1 MHFLLQSLCI
11 SSKTN
16 RLNVRYFT
24 KNITFNQ
31 NNKRNF
37 KLNEDLRFMKKILL
51 FFLMTTSFLFSQNS
65 ANTCEILSKINRLIQ
80 TEHIRPKPV
89 DDSLSIFVFDNLINE
104 LDPSRNIFFKTEY
117 DELSKKYRVGLDDMI
132 MEGDCNF
139 VNDISTK
146 YKDGLRRTKAVLEKI
161 QAETI
166 DYTKKDTIRFYKKSF
181 PFYLKKDDLEK
192 VWLKKLRYQI
202 LDDIAETSDNL
213 DSIKANFKSIELAS
227 RTTILTNEICRF
239 NTLLETNTNLEEK
252 IYNFFCTYFDPHTA
266 YFSDDSK
273 SSFVASLSKEH
284 LSLGMT
290 VNLNEKNEIIIDEID
305 PNGPAFKTG
314 QIKKGDQ
321 IVSISNHKDTLQV
334 SCSSLESISTM
345 ILSESNKSITLTLK
359 RNSGKSFDVYI
370 EKQVM
375 KDEENSVFSFIVGKE
390 SKIGYIKIPSFY
402 ADLDGNSRKGCADDV
417 AREVIKLDRD
427 NIKGLVIDLIDN
439 GGGSMEEAIK
449 LAGMFVDYGPL
460 SIVIDNKQGTSVIND
475 PYRGMIYKGPIVV
488 LVNSNTASASEFFSS
503 ILQDY
508 NRALLLGSSTLGKAT
523 MQTILSLD
531 EEKNT
536 DFLKIT
542 INKFYRVTGK
552 SHQYVGV
559 TPDVIVP
566 EFYEGVYQKESDFPT
581 GIKNDSIQPFLKY
594 KPFVKRPLIDKLA
607 KNSTARLS
615 DNYFFNDVKKI
626 NLKIDQL
633 VNTPKSEIPMTID
646 AVFNQKKIV
655 NSLWKEINTFNDENN
670 PLDVYNSTVNQFL
683 LGVYPTEKII
693 NQYQID
699 NLKTNPYLNEAVN
712 IITEF
717 NASK

>member
-1 MHFLLQSLCI
+1 M
-11 SSKTN
+11 
-16 RLNVRYFT
+16 
-24 KNITFNQ
+24 TFS
-31 NNKRNF
+31 
-37 KLNEDLRFMKKILL
+37 FMKKIILAFIL
-51 FFLMTTSFLFSQNS
+51 TTSTIFSQNS
-65 ANTCEILSKINRLIQ
+65 DKTCEILNKINALIQ
-80 TEHIRPKPV
+80 TEHVRPKPV
-89 DDSLSIFVFDNLINE
+89 NDSLSLFVFDNLINE
-104 LDPSRNIFFKTEY
+104 LDPSRNIFFLSEY
-117 DELSKKYRVGLDDMI
+117 NEMSQKYRLNIDDLI
-132 MEGDCNF
+132 LQNDCSF
-139 VNDISTK
+139 LADITSK
-146 YKDGLRRTKAVLEKI
+146 YKAGLLRTKNVLQKI
-161 QAETI
+161 QAEPI

-181 PFYLKKDDLEK
+181 AFYLLKENVEK

-213 DSIKANFKSIELAS
+213 DSLKTNFKSIESAS
-227 RTTILTNEICRF
+227 KNMILSNEICRI
-239 NTLLETNTNLEEK
+239 NTLLEEKSTQEEK
-252 IYNFFCTYFDPHTA
+252 LYNFFCTYFDPHTA

-321 IVSISNHKDTLQV
+321 IVSVSNQKETLQV
-334 SCSSLESISTM
+334 SCSSLESVSTM
-345 ILSESNKSITLTLK
+345 ILSESNKNIVLTLK

-375 KDEENSVFSFIVGKE
+375 KDEDNSVFSFIIGKD

-417 AREVIKLDRD
+417 AREIIKLEKD

-449 LAGMFVDYGPL
+449 LAGMFIDYGPL
-460 SIVIDNKQGTSVIND
+460 SIVVDNKQAASVIND
-475 PYRGMIYKGPIVV
+475 PYKGLIYKGPIVI

-508 NRALLLGSSTLGKAT
+508 NRALLLGSTTLGKAT
-523 MQTILSLD
+523 MQTIVSLD
-531 EEKNT
+531 ENKNT

-559 TPDVIVP
+559 TPDVVLP
-566 EFYEGVYQKESDFPT
+566 EFYEDVYQKESDFPT
-581 GIKNDSIQPFLKY
+581 AIKNDSLAPFLKY
-594 KPFVKRPLIDKLA
+594 KTYVKRSIIDKIA
-607 KNSTARLS
+607 KNSTIRLA
-615 DNYFFNDVKKI
+615 DNYYFNDIKKI
-626 NLKIDQL
+626 NQKIDTL
-633 VNTPKSEIPMTID
+633 INVPKTEIAMTLD
-646 AVFNQKKIV
+646 AIFEQKKTI
-655 NSLWKEINTFNDENN
+655 NSLWTEIHTFNDDNN

-683 LGVYPTEKII
+683 LGVHPTEKTI

-717 NASK
+717 NGSK

>member
-1 MHFLLQSLCI
+1 
-11 SSKTN
+11 
-16 RLNVRYFT
+16 
-24 KNITFNQ
+24 
-31 NNKRNF
+31 
-37 KLNEDLRFMKKILL
+37 MKKIVFAFALI
-51 FFLMTTSFLFSQNS
+51 TSTLFSQNS
-65 ANTCEILSKINRLIQ
+65 DKTCEILNKINVLIQ

-89 DDSLSIFVFDNLINE
+89 DDSLSVFVFDNLINE
-104 LDPSRNIFFKTEY
+104 LDPSRNIFFQSEY
-117 DELSKKYRVGLDDMI
+117 DEISKKYRHNLDDLI
-132 MEGDCNF
+132 LQNDCSF
-139 VNDISTK
+139 LADITTK
-146 YKDGLRRTKAVLEKI
+146 YKNGLLRTKTVLEKI
-161 QAETI
+161 QAEPI
-166 DYTKKDTIRFYKKSF
+166 DYNKNDTIRFYKKSF
-181 PFYLKKDDLEK
+181 AFYLNKENLEK

-202 LDDIAETSDNL
+202 LDDIVETSDNL
-213 DSIKANFKSIELAS
+213 DSIKTNFKSIEAVSKKL
-227 RTTILTNEICRF
+227 ILTNEICRI
-239 NTLLETNTNLEEK
+239 NTLLETKSKQDEK
-252 IYNFFCTYFDPHTA
+252 LYNFFCTYFDPHTA

-290 VNLNEKNEIIIDEID
+290 VNLNEKNEIIVEEVD

-321 IVSISNHKDTLQV
+321 IVSVSNEKETLKV
-334 SCSSLESISTM
+334 SCASLESISTM
-345 ILSESNKSITLTLK
+345 ILSESNKNIVFTLK
-359 RNSGKSFDVYI
+359 RNSGKSFEVAI

-375 KDEENSVFSFIVGKE
+375 KDEENSVFSFIIGKE

-417 AREVIKLDRD
+417 AREVIKLEKDD
-427 NIKGLVIDLIDN
+427 IEGLVIDLIDN

-449 LAGMFVDYGPL
+449 MAGMFIDYGPL
-460 SIVIDNKQGTSVIND
+460 SVVVDNKQEQTVIND
-475 PYRGMIYKGPIVV
+475 PFRGLIYKGPIVI

-508 NRALLLGSSTLGKAT
+508 NRALLLGSTTLGKAT

-559 TPDVIVP
+559 TPDVVLP
-566 EFYEGVYQKESDFPT
+566 EFYEDVYQKESDFPT
-581 GIKNDSIQPFLKY
+581 AIKNDSIKPFLKY
-594 KPFVKRPLIDKLA
+594 RTYVKRNLITKIATNSTIRLADNYYFNDIKKINQKIDKL
-607 KNSTARLS
+607 
-615 DNYFFNDVKKI
+615 
-626 NLKIDQL
+626 
-633 VNTPKSEIPMTID
+633 VNVPKSEVLMTLD
-646 AVFNQKKIV
+646 AVFEQKKRI
-655 NSLWKEINTFNDENN
+655 SALWTEIHTFNDDNN

-683 LGVYPTEKII
+683 LGVYPTEKTM

-717 NASK
+717 NGSK

>member
-1 MHFLLQSLCI
+1 M
-11 SSKTN
+11 
-16 RLNVRYFT
+16 
-24 KNITFNQ
+24 
-31 NNKRNF
+31 KR
-37 KLNEDLRFMKKILL
+37 ILL
-51 FFLMTTSFLFSQNS
+51 VLVLTTNLLFSQNS
-65 ANTCEILSKINRLIQ
+65 DPTCEIVNKINTLIQ
-80 TEHIRPKPV
+80 AEHVRPKPV
-89 DDSLSIFVFDNLINE
+89 DDSLSIFVFDNLIDE
-104 LDPSRNIFFKTEY
+104 LDPSRNIFFKSEY
-117 DELSKKYRVGLDDMI
+117 DEMAQKYRLQLDDLI
-132 MEGDCNF
+132 LSNDCSF
-139 VNDISTK
+139 LADITTK
-146 YKDGLRRTKAVLEKI
+146 YKNGLLRTKAVLEKI
-161 QAETI
+161 EAGTI
-166 DYTKKDTIRFYKKSF
+166 DYTRKDTIRFYKKSF
-181 PFYLKKDDLEK
+181 AFYLKKEDLEK
-192 VWLKKLRYQI
+192 VWTKKLRYQI
-202 LDDIAETSDNL
+202 LDDMAESSENL

-227 RTTILTNEICRF
+227 KKLILSNEICRI
-239 NTLLETNTNLEEK
+239 NTLLETNIKQEEK
-252 IYNFFCTYFDPHTA
+252 LYNFFCTYFDPHTA

-305 PNGPAFKTG
+305 PNGPAYKTG

-321 IVSISNHKDTLQV
+321 ILSVSNHKETLQV

-345 ILSESNKSITLTLK
+345 ILSESNKSITLTIK
-359 RNSGKSFDVYI
+359 RNAGKSFDVYI

-417 AREVIKLDRD
+417 AREVLKLERD

-449 LAGMFVDYGPL
+449 LAGMFVDYGPI
-460 SIVIDNKQGTSVIND
+460 SIVVDNKQNQSVIND
-475 PYRGMIYKGPIVV
+475 PYRGVIYKGPIVI

-508 NRALLLGSSTLGKAT
+508 NRALLLGSTTLGKAT

-531 EEKNT
+531 EQKNT

-552 SHQYVGV
+552 SHQYIGV
-559 TPDVIVP
+559 KPDVILP
-566 EFYEGVYQKESDFPT
+566 EFYEGIYQKENDFPT
-581 GIKNDSIQPFLKY
+581 AIKNDSIEPFLKY
-594 KPFVKRPLIDKLA
+594 KTYVKRAIIDKIA
-607 KNSTARLS
+607 KNSTLRLA
-615 DNYFFNDVKKI
+615 DNEYFNNIKKI
-626 NLKIDQL
+626 NLKIDEM
-633 VNTPKSEIPMTID
+633 VNVPKAEIPMTLD
-646 AVFNQKKIV
+646 AVFKQKKNV
-655 NSLWKEINTFNDENN
+655 NYIWTEINTFNNDNN
-670 PLDVYNSTVNQFL
+670 PLDVYNSSVNQFL
-683 LGVYPTEKII
+683 LGAYPTEKTI

-717 NASK
+717 NAAK